1 MKFKNTKLITTVI
14 VLCVA
19 VFLIVFGLVS
29 YQQVQEGNAKI
40 ENDSDFAKAKAL
52 SINKKGITLK
62 VNKKT
67 VYPSKG
73 KYFMSPNMNLMI
85 PSDVV
90 EKNLN
95 CACLKYK
102 GDTVVVI
109 KGNTK
114 AILKIGSDKVKINGS
129 DYTIKEK
136 VIKKDSVIYIP
147 SSLFENY
154 LGFAYNWD
162 NDTCTASLTDT
173 ALGNALP
180 TRYNYAEEG
189 RLPKVQDQGQEGTCW
204 AYATLSAIESSLLPN
219 ENYEFSRR
227 HLVNYSRKY
236 SGIKNGG
243 DYSFSMAYL
252 TSWNGPVSDNSNGY
266 GKVKKH
272 LQSAQ
277 ILTPKD
283 QEEMKRMVFKYGG
296 VETSI
301 YLQRSVSADGSPYY
315 NSSEAAYAYE
325 GDSHANHD
333 VVVVG
338 WDDHFPKENFPINVK
353 RDGAFICLN
362 SWGEDFGKGGL
373 FYVSYDCVAF
383 GEVSICYTQIDDVNN
398 YDNIYQSDLCGWTG
412 IMGYKNQSSA
422 YFANVFRAKNNE
434 KIKAVGFYATEEN
447 TDFEVFVCD
456 QFKGLNSLSARGRA
470 VANASYENK
479 GFYTINLDKSYNVKK
494 GQKFSIIVKAHKSN
508 KKMRLVPVETT
519 TKSMK
524 KKANLKDGEGY
535 ISADGMNWQSTE
547 KQKCNVC
554 LKAYTDKR

>member
-1 MKFKNTKLITTVI
+1 MKYKSSKVITTII
-14 VLCVA
+14 VLSLL
-19 VFLIVFGLVS
+19 VFVVGFFFVT
-29 YQQVQEGNAKI
+29 YQQVEQGSAKI
-40 ENDSDFAKAKAL
+40 ESDSDFAKIKAE
-52 SINKKGITLK
+52 SINKKNITLK
-62 VNKKT
+62 VNRKT
-67 VYPSKG
+67 AYPAEG
-73 KYFMSPNMNLMI
+73 KYFMSSNMNLMI
-85 PSDVV
+85 PSSVV

-114 AILKIGSDKVKINGS
+114 AILRIDSDKVKINGS
-129 DYTIKEK
+129 DYTLKEK
-136 VIKKDSVIYIP
+136 VRKKDGVVYIP

-162 NDTCTASLTDT
+162 NDTYTASLTDT

-204 AYATLSAIESSLLPN
+204 AYATLSAMESSLLPN
-219 ENYEFSRR
+219 EKYEFSRK
-227 HLVNYSRKY
+227 HLVDYSAAYNKNR
-236 SGIKNGG
+236 NGG
-243 DYSFSMAYL
+243 DYSFSLAYL
-252 TSWNGPVSDNSNGY
+252 TSWNGPVSDNANGY

-301 YLQRSVSADGSPYY
+301 YLQRAVSADGSPYY
-315 NSSEAAYAYE
+315 NSSAAAYAYE

-338 WDDHFPKENFPINVK
+338 WDDNFPKENFPINVK

-362 SWGEDFGKGGL
+362 SWGKSFGQDGL

-383 GEVSICYTQIDDVNN
+383 GEVSVCYTQIENLDN
-398 YDNIYQSDLCGWTG
+398 YDNIYQSDLFGWTAT
-412 IMGYKNQSSA
+412 MGYKDRPNV
-422 YFANVFRAKNNE
+422 YFANVYKAKKNE

-447 TDFEVFVCD
+447 TDFEVFICED
-456 QFKGLNSLSARGRA
+456 FRGTNSLSNRGH
-470 VANASYENK
+470 ASVTASFDNK
-479 GFYTINLDKSYNVKK
+479 GFYTLNLDKPYNVEK
-494 GQKFSIIVKAHKSN
+494 GKKFSIIVKAHN
-508 KKMRLVPVETT
+508 KKKSLKLVPVETK

-524 KKANLKDGEGY
+524 KVILKDGEGY

-547 KQKCNVC
+547 KEKCNVC

>member
-1 MKFKNTKLITTVI
+1 MKIRNSKSIK
-14 VLCVA
+14 A
-19 VFLIVFGLVS
+19 LIVICLVAFIGGFFLVT
-29 YQQVQEGNAKI
+29 YQQVEQGSAKI
-40 ENDSDFAKAKAL
+40 ESDSDFAKIKAE
-52 SINKKGITLK
+52 SINKKNIILK

-67 VYPSKG
+67 AYPAEG
-73 KYFMSPNMNLMI
+73 KYFMSENMNLMI

-90 EKNLN
+90 EKYLN

-114 AILKIGSDKVKINGS
+114 ANLKIDSDKVKVNGS
-129 DYTIKEK
+129 DYDLKEK
-136 VIKKDSVIYIP
+136 VMKKDGVIYIP

-162 NDTCTASLTDT
+162 NETYTASLTDT

-219 ENYEFSRR
+219 ENYEFSRK
-227 HLVNYSRKY
+227 HLVNYSRKL
-236 SGIKNGG
+236 SSNKNGG
-243 DYSFSMAYL
+243 DYSLSMAYL
-252 TSWNGPVSDNSNGY
+252 TAWKGPVSDNSNGF

-277 ILTPKD
+277 FLTPKD

-315 NSSEAAYAYE
+315 NSSAAAYAYE
-325 GDSHANHD
+325 GDSEANHD

-338 WDDHFPKENFPINVK
+338 WDDNFPKENFPINVK

-362 SWGEDFGKGGL
+362 SWGKDFGQNGL

-398 YDNIYQSDLCGWTG
+398 YDYIYQSDLCGWTG

-422 YFANVFRAKNNE
+422 YFANVFKAKSDE
-434 KIKAVGFYATEEN
+434 SIKAVGFYATEEN
-447 TDFEVFVCD
+447 SDFEVFVCD
-456 QFKGLNSLSARGRA
+456 QYKGLNSLSTRGRA
-470 VANASYENK
+470 VAKASYDNK
-479 GFYTINLDKSYNVKK
+479 GFYTINLDKPYSIKK
-494 GQKFSIIVKAHKSN
+494 GQKFSIIVKAHNSN
-508 KKMRLVPVETT
+508 KKMRLVPVETPS
-519 TKSMK
+519 KSGK
-524 KKANLKDGEGY
+524 RKVNLKDGEGY
-535 ISADGMNWQSTE
+535 ISSDGMNWQSTE

>member
-1 MKFKNTKLITTVI
+1 MKYRNTKLITTVI
-14 VLCVA
+14 VLCVIALA
-19 VFLIVFGLVS
+19 VLFGLGIF
-29 YQQVQEGNAKI
+29 QQVEQGKAKI
-40 ENDSDFAKAKAL
+40 ESGQDFAKIKAE
-52 SINKKGITLK
+52 SINKKNITLI
-62 VNKKT
+62 VNKKS

-73 KYFMSPNMNLMI
+73 KYFMSQKLNLMI
-85 PSDVV
+85 PMDVV
-90 EKNLN
+90 ERNLN
-95 CACLKYK
+95 CACLNYK
-102 GDTVVVI
+102 GKTVVVI

-114 AILKIGSDKVKINGS
+114 AVMQEGSNKVKINGS

-136 VIKKDSVIYIP
+136 VINKDGVIYIP

-154 LGFAYNWD
+154 LGFAYKWD
-162 NDTCTASLTDT
+162 NDTNTATLTDT

-189 RLPKVQDQGQEGTCW
+189 RLPKVQNQGLEGTCW
-204 AYATLSAIESSLLPN
+204 AYATLSAMESSLLPN
-219 ENYEFSRR
+219 ENYEFSRK
-227 HLVNYSRKY
+227 HLLGYSAKY
-236 SGIKNGG
+236 ANIKNGG

-252 TSWNGPVSDNSNGY
+252 ASWNGPVSDNANGY

-277 ILTPKD
+277 FLTPRD

-315 NSSEAAYAYE
+315 NSKAAAYAYE
-325 GDSHANHD
+325 GDSKANHD

-338 WDDHFPKENFPINVK
+338 WDDNFPKENFPISVK

-362 SWGEDFGKGGL
+362 SWGKDFGDNGL

-383 GEVSICYTQIDDVNN
+383 GEVSICYTQIEDVNN
-398 YDNIYQSDLCGWTG
+398 YDNIYQSDLYGFTG
-412 IMGYKNQSSA
+412 RMGYKDKSTV
-422 YFANVFRAKNNE
+422 YFANTFTAKNDE
-434 KIKAVGFYATEEN
+434 KLKAVAFYATEEK
-447 TDFEVFVCD
+447 TDYEVFVCENY
-456 QFKGLNSLSARGRA
+456 QGVNSLNKRTHVAVSA
-470 VANASYENK
+470 SPENR
-479 GFYTINLDKSYNVKK
+479 GFYTLNLDKAYDVKK
-494 GQKFSIIVKAHKSN
+494 GQKFSIIVKAHNKVKSL
-508 KKMRLVPVETT
+508 KLVPVENT

-524 KKANLKDGEGY
+524 KKINLKDGEGY
-535 ISADGMNWQSTE
+535 ISADGKNWQSVE

>member
-1 MKFKNTKLITTVI
+1 MKYKSSKVITTII
-14 VLCVA
+14 VLSLL
-19 VFLIVFGLVS
+19 VFVVGFFFVT
-29 YQQVQEGNAKI
+29 YQQVEQGSAKI
-40 ENDSDFAKAKAL
+40 ESDSDFAKIKAE
-52 SINKKGITLK
+52 SINKKDITLK
-62 VNKKT
+62 VNRKT
-67 VYPSKG
+67 AYPAEG
-73 KYFMSPNMNLMI
+73 KYFMSSNMNLMI
-85 PSDVV
+85 PSSVV

-114 AILKIGSDKVKINGS
+114 AILRIDSDKVKINGS
-129 DYTIKEK
+129 DYTLKEK
-136 VIKKDSVIYIP
+136 VRKKDGVVFIP

-162 NDTCTASLTDT
+162 NDTYTASLTDT

-204 AYATLSAIESSLLPN
+204 AYATLSAMESSLLPN
-219 ENYEFSRR
+219 EKYEFSRK
-227 HLVNYSRKY
+227 HLVDYSATYNKNR
-236 SGIKNGG
+236 NGG
-243 DYSFSMAYL
+243 DYTFSLAYL
-252 TSWNGPVSDNSNGY
+252 TSWHGPVSDNANGY

-301 YLQRSVSADGSPYY
+301 YLQRAVSADGSPYY
-315 NSSEAAYAYE
+315 NSSAAAYAYE

-338 WDDHFPKENFPINVK
+338 WDDNFPKENFPINVK

-362 SWGEDFGKGGL
+362 SWGKSFGQDGL

-383 GEVSICYTQIDDVNN
+383 GEVSVCYTQIENLDN
-398 YDNIYQSDLCGWTG
+398 YDNIYQSDLFGWTAT
-412 IMGYKNQSSA
+412 MGYKDRPNV
-422 YFANVFRAKNNE
+422 YFANVYKAKRNE
-434 KIKAVGFYATEEN
+434 KIKAVGFYAAEEN
-447 TDFEVFVCD
+447 TDFEVFICED
-456 QFKGLNSLSARGRA
+456 FKGTNSLSNRGH
-470 VANASYENK
+470 ASVTASFDNK
-479 GFYTINLDKSYNVKK
+479 GFYTLNLDKPYNVEK
-494 GQKFSIIVKAHKSN
+494 GKKFSIIVKAHN
-508 KKMRLVPVETT
+508 KKKSLKLVPVETK

-524 KKANLKDGEGY
+524 KVILKDGEGY
-535 ISADGMNWQSTE
+535 ISPDGMNWQSTE
-547 KQKCNVC
+547 KEKCNVC